1 MRVIISSDNPAVSKE
16 LIDYIKKHRKL
27 FQLVTGMAE
36 SSTDIRMRL
45 IFLEVRNETER
56 FFQSHNHG
64 YSSYEELASDYDA
77 MMEYWSEFL
86 DYMDNLLNRTIAS
99 NIIYI
104 MDKGFADFLVEFTLE
119 YMNGTYDQR
128 VRYQSF
134 YNKSLGRLLEFIPE
148 GIYFRSNDY
157 SNKSDIPST
166 ESSRSWFLLAN
177 TPIFSTISTK
187 SIILS
192 GDTETRFAK
201 VINTIRDNLD
211 DGMYLF
217 K

>member
-1 MRVIISSDNPAVSKE
+1 MRVIISSDDRAVSNE
-16 LIDYIKKHRKL
+16 LIDYIKSHRKL

-36 SSTDIRMRL
+36 SSTEVRMRL
-45 IFLEVRNETER
+45 IFLEIDNETER

-64 YSSYEELASDYDA
+64 YDSYEDMAKDYDTL
-77 MMEYWSEFL
+77 MEYWSEFL
-86 DYMDNLLNRTIAS
+86 DYMDNLLNRTIAK

-104 MDKGFADFLVEFTLE
+104 MNKGFADFLVEFTLE
-119 YMNGTYDQR
+119 YMNGTYEQR
-128 VRYQSF
+128 SKYQLF
-134 YNKSLGRLLEFIPE
+134 YNKSLARLLEFIPE
-148 GIYFRSNDY
+148 GIYFRSNEY
-157 SNKSDIPST
+157 NT
-166 ESSRSWFLLAN
+166 ESDLPESTSRSWFLLAN
-177 TPIFSTISTK
+177 APIFSTITTK

-211 DGMYLF
+211 NGMYLF